1 MILWFAITNAFNLL
15 GGLITTQL
23 ASGLDEGNE
32 VVVTQSSTL
41 FLSTSLHTLF
51 QPAMYLPTM
60 ILCIIGSIAG
70 YWLTTWIIEK
80 KLSV

>member
-1 MILWFAITNAFNLL
+1 
-15 GGLITTQL
+15 
-23 ASGLDEGNE
+23 
-32 VVVTQSSTL
+32 
-41 FLSTSLHTLF
+41 
-51 QPAMYLPTM
+51 MYLPTM